1 MDETGRPVPVTTG
14 YGATETVAGCL
25 TIHFECDRVG
35 IGLPA
40 PGVEVKLVPAD
51 DRFALFLRG
60 PNIMR
65 GYLDDPDRTADA
77 FDEEGYYRTGDLVRF
92 QDEVRP
98 ELGLV
103 FAGRQSEEFKL
114 SNGSWRSAE
123 RRVGKEWVIKC
134 NYRWWRFN

>member
-1 MDETGRPVPVTTG
+1 
-14 YGATETVAGCL
+14 
-25 TIHFECDRVG
+25 
-35 IGLPA
+35 
-40 PGVEVKLVPAD
+40 
-51 DRFALFLRG
+51 
-60 PNIMR
+60 MR

-114 SNGSWRSAE
+114 SNGSWVYGGQLRTRLLDALSPIAMDVVLCDEAKPFLSLLVWRSAE
-123 RRVGKEWVIKC
+123 HTSELQSLMSQ
-134 NYRWWRFN
+134 